1 MNPQSIY
8 PANDTLGEGPVW
20 SAAEGALYWVDI
32 QEHRLQRLHL
42 ESGEY
47 QRWPLPSEI
56 GCFALRE
63 RGGAEDGVVVA
74 LRNGFHLLDLGSNA
88 LTLLHNPEPAKEE
101 NRFNDGKCD
110 LAGRFW
116 AGTIGDGDTPTA
128 ALYRLDPGGACHTM
142 RTGVKISNGLGWSP
156 DGTTMVYT
164 DTPLQTIV
172 AFDFDVETGTLSNER
187 VFAEVRDGFPD
198 GLSVDSEGF
207 VWSVI
212 WDGWRVDRFAPDGS
226 LERSV
231 QLPVQRPT
239 SCTFGGAD
247 LTELFITSAKD
258 GLSDAEL
265 SEQPEAGHLFR
276 VRTQVAG
283 LPAFRFGG

>member
-1 MNPQSIY
+1 ME
-8 PANDTLGEGPVW
+8 D
-20 SAAEGALYWVDI
+20 ALYWVDI
-32 QEHRLQRLHL
+32 ANHRLQRWHP
-42 ESGEY
+42 ETSDY
-47 QRWPLPSEI
+47 RRWSLPSEI
-56 GCFALRE
+56 GSFALRE
-63 RGGAEDGVVVA
+63 RCGAEDGAVVA

-88 LTLLHNPEPAKEE
+88 LTPLHDPEPEKEE

-110 LAGRFW
+110 PAGRFW
-116 AGTIGDGDTPTA
+116 AGTMGDGDAPTA
-128 ALYRLDPGGACHTM
+128 ALYRLDPDGACHTV

-156 DGTTMVYT
+156 DGATMVYT
-164 DTPLQTIV
+164 DTPLRTIV
-172 AFDFDVETGTLSNER
+172 AFDFDVETGTLSRER
-187 VFAEVRDGFPD
+187 VFATVQDGFPD
-198 GLSVDSEGF
+198 GLTVDSEGF
-207 VWSVI
+207 VWSAI
-212 WDGWRVDRFAPDGS
+212 WDGWRIDRFAPDGS

-231 QLPVQRPT
+231 RLPVQRPT

-276 VRTQVAG
+276 VQTQVAG